1 MADRPRRNSKK
12 PDRLSDRQND
22 AEHFRRQTELAK
34 LESLKL
40 PRPSASAAPKPAGT
54 INKTKNKKKDKH
66 KKDTKSPPTK
76 KEMKKLI
83 KFQDNMIGSL
93 QQINAKNHRDRRDMA
108 RTLYQMMNV
117 NHGLHQQVQEL
128 TEQVAADRPDEP

>member
-12 PDRLSDRQND
+12 PDRLQDRQND

-40 PRPSASAAPKPAGT
+40 PQPSASAAPKPAGT
-54 INKTKNKKKDKH
+54 INKTKNKKKDEH

-76 KEMKKLI
+76 KQMKKI
-83 KFQDNMIGSL
+83 IRSL
-93 QQINAKNHRDRRDMA
+93 QQINAKNQRDRRDMA
-108 RTLYQMMNV
+108 RTLGQMLDV
-117 NHGLHQQVQEL
+117 NYGLHRQVQEL